1 MRNRHFRATLG
12 RSRRDASSNAGGP
25 KSLEEARLLPA
36 DRHPLRIL
44 IVVANP
50 QMRTALQ
57 RAVTAHGH
65 EARLACDPQEAEAMA
80 LEYLPHLCVID
91 VIQGNQRAIVELIGR
106 LRARDPA
113 ANSIVIDDRC
123 ASEANG
129 APAYEARV
137 LHRPFSM
144 LEFIAA
150 VDDVL

>member
-1 MRNRHFRATLG
+1 MLAATPV
-12 RSRRDASSNAGGP
+12 RP
-25 KSLEEARLLPA
+25 KALEEARLLPA
-36 DRHPLRIL
+36 DRHPSRIL

-50 QMRTALQ
+50 QMRKALE

-65 EARLACDPQEAEAMA
+65 EARLTCDPQEADMLAG
-80 LEYLPHLCVID
+80 EYLPHLCVID
-91 VIQGNQRAIVELIGR
+91 VVHGNQRAIVELIGR

-113 ANSIVIDDRC
+113 ANLIIIDDRC
-123 ASEANG
+123 ASEASG

-137 LHRPFSM
+137 LRRPFSM